1 MNWRARSTWIVALLA
16 ICFSV
21 FIPAGA
27 ASAHAGLEESEPKPS
42 SWLATSPTEVVLYF
56 DEPVGVVFARIKILD
71 QEGNEVFEAKP
82 IRDADDHATVRANI
96 DELGDGTWVVVWRVA
111 SADSHPVQGS
121 FAFSIG
127 TSSSD
132 VTALLNGSVSTRH
145 GLNNLFNFIRF
156 VMFAG
161 VMTLIGGV
169 ALVMFGAQKSPSIRT
184 RMSLWGAWTLA
195 IVASVQAL
203 FAYGPHASGVKVY
216 SVTDLSLLG
225 DTMSTLFGQ
234 ATLLRISLLLGVS
247 LLLFT
252 FENRNKRIWRA
263 SAVGASVAIAATFS
277 AVGHPSGES
286 PVAFSFTLDVVHL
299 LAVSLWIGALFLITI
314 DRKFWLRSTQSMLW
328 FSRAAG
334 YSVAVIAV
342 TGIAQTLL
350 LMDGLKDFFVLEYG
364 QKLAVKVL
372 LVLVL
377 VAIGALS
384 RSTLRKIGPAKLH
397 QSVLVEALIALI
409 VVGITA
415 LIVALPPREQA
426 SNTPVEFSLEQSDLI
441 ADITVTPARV
451 GSAEIHVSIRSTV
464 GSFAQMTAV
473 SARMSLPSKSI
484 PNGPVELVRTSPN
497 HYTAEVNFP
506 FSGLWH
512 IEFLVKP
519 DPSRTVLF
527 TTDVKVGE

>member
-1 MNWRARSTWIVALLA
+1 MNWRARSTWIVALFA
-16 ICFSV
+16 IFFSV

-82 IRDADDHATVRANI
+82 TRDADDHTTVRANI
-96 DELGDGTWVVVWRVA
+96 DKLGDGTWVVVWRVA

-161 VMTLIGGV
+161 ILTLLGGV
-169 ALVMFGAQKSPSIRT
+169 VLVMFGAQKSPSIRT
-184 RMSLWGAWTLA
+184 RMSMWGAWTLA
-195 IVASVQAL
+195 IVASIQAL

-216 SVTDLSLLG
+216 NVTDLSLLS
-225 DTMSTLFGQ
+225 DTMTTTFGQ
-234 ATLLRISLLLGVS
+234 ATLIRIALLLGFSLLLM
-247 LLLFT
+247 T
-252 FENRNKRIWRA
+252 IENRNRRAWRVMA
-263 SAVGASVAIAATFS
+263 IGASVAIAATFS
-277 AVGHPSGES
+277 AVGHPSGQS
-286 PVAFSFTLDVVHL
+286 AVALSFTLDVVHL

-328 FSRAAG
+328 FSRVAG
-334 YSVAVIAV
+334 YSVVAIAV
-342 TGIAQTLL
+342 TGIAQMLL
-350 LMDGLKDFFVLEYG
+350 LMDGLNDVFVLEYG
-364 QKLAVKVL
+364 QKLVIKIAL
-372 LVLVL
+372 ALVL

-384 RSTLRKIGPAKLH
+384 RSALRKNGPTKLH
-397 QSVLVEALIALI
+397 QSVVVEALIALI

-415 LIVALPPREQA
+415 LLVALPPREQS
-426 SNTPVEFSLEQSDLI
+426 SNEPVQFSLKQSGLI

-451 GSAEIHVSIRSTV
+451 GAAEIHVSMGSLV
-464 GSFAQMTAV
+464 GSFAQMTEV
-473 SARMSLPSKSI
+473 TARMSLPSKNI
-484 PNGPVELVRTSPN
+484 PNGPIELERTGPN
-497 HYTAEVNFP
+497 HYTAIVNFA
-506 FSGLWH
+506 FTGTWH

-527 TTDVKVGE
+527 TADVKVGE

>member
-1 MNWRARSTWIVALLA
+1 
-16 ICFSV
+16 
-21 FIPAGA
+21 
-27 ASAHAGLEESEPKPS
+27 
-42 SWLATSPTEVVLYF
+42 
-56 DEPVGVVFARIKILD
+56 
-71 QEGNEVFEAKP
+71 
-82 IRDADDHATVRANI
+82 
-96 DELGDGTWVVVWRVA
+96 
-111 SADSHPVQGS
+111 
-121 FAFSIG
+121 
-127 TSSSD
+127 
-132 VTALLNGSVSTRH
+132 
-145 GLNNLFNFIRF
+145 
-156 VMFAG
+156 
-161 VMTLIGGV
+161 
-169 ALVMFGAQKSPSIRT
+169 
-184 RMSLWGAWTLA
+184 
-195 IVASVQAL
+195 
-203 FAYGPHASGVKVY
+203 VKVY
-216 SVTDLSLLG
+216 NVTDLSLLS
-225 DTMSTLFGQ
+225 DTMTTTFGQ
-234 ATLLRISLLLGVS
+234 ATLIRISLLLGFS
-247 LLLFT
+247 LLLMT
-252 FENRNKRIWRA
+252 IEYRSKRMWRVI
-263 SAVGASVAIAATFS
+263 AVGASVAIAATFS
-277 AVGHPSGES
+277 AVGHPSGQS
-286 PVAFSFTLDVVHL
+286 PVALSFTLDVVHL

-350 LMDGLKDFFVLEYG
+350 LMDGLRDVFVLEYG

-384 RSTLRKIGPAKLH
+384 RSTLRKSGPAKLH

-426 SNTPVEFSLEQSDLI
+426 SNAPVEFSLEQSDLI

-451 GSAEIHVSIRSTV
+451 GSAEIHVAIRSIM

-497 HYTAEVNFP
+497 HYTAEVSFP
-506 FSGLWH
+506 FSGVWKLE
-512 IEFLVKP
+512 IVVKP

-527 TTDVKVGE
+527 TTDVKIGD

>member
-1 MNWRARSTWIVALLA
+1 VNWRARSTWLVALFA
-16 ICFSV
+16 VCFSV
-21 FIPAGA
+21 LIPAGS

-56 DEPVGVVFARIKILD
+56 DESVGVVFARIKILD
-71 QEGNEVFEAKP
+71 QDGNEVFEAKP
-82 IRDADDHATVRANI
+82 TRDANDHTTVRANI
-96 DELGDGTWVVVWRVA
+96 DKLGDGTWVVVWRVA

-121 FAFSIG
+121 FAFSVG

-132 VTALLNGSVSTRH
+132 VTALLNGSVSARH

-161 VMTLIGGV
+161 VLALIGGV

-184 RMSLWGAWTLA
+184 RMSLWGAWLFA
-195 IVASVQAL
+195 IVASIEAL
-203 FAYGPHASGVKVY
+203 FAYGPHASGVKVFN
-216 SVTDLSLLG
+216 VTDLSLLG

-234 ATLLRISLLLGVS
+234 ATLLRISLLLGFS

-252 FENRNKRIWRA
+252 FEYRTKRAWRVCA
-263 SAVGASVAIAATFS
+263 IGASVAIAATFS
-277 AVGHPSGES
+277 AVGHPSGQS
-286 PVAFSFTLDVVHL
+286 PVAFSFMLDVVHL
-299 LAVSLWIGALFLITI
+299 LAVSLWIGALFLIAI

-328 FSRAAG
+328 FSRVAG

-350 LMDGLKDFFVLEYG
+350 LMGGLRDIFVLEYG
-364 QKLAVKVL
+364 QKLIVKIG

-377 VAIGALS
+377 IAIGALS
-384 RSTLRKIGPAKLH
+384 RSALRKSGPAKLH
-397 QSVLVEALIALI
+397 QSVVVEALIALI

-426 SNTPVEFSLEQSDLI
+426 SNAPVQFSLEQSGLL
-441 ADITVTPARV
+441 ADVTVTPAQI
-451 GSAEIHVSIRSTV
+451 GAAEIHVSVVSLV
-464 GSFAQMTAV
+464 GSFAQMTEITG
-473 SARMSLPSKSI
+473 RMSLPSENI
-484 PNGPVELVRTSPN
+484 PNGPIEFARTGPN
-497 HYTAEVNFP
+497 HYTAVVNFP
-506 FSGLWH
+506 FSGVWNL
-512 IEFLVKP
+512 EFLVKP

-527 TTDVKVGE
+527 ATDVKVGE

>member
-1 MNWRARSTWIVALLA
+1 MNKRVKRWWCLALLA
-16 ICFSV
+16 ACFSV
-21 FIPAGA
+21 LIPAGS

-42 SWLATSPTEVVLYF
+42 SWLATSPTEVVLHF
-56 DEPVGVVFARIKILD
+56 DEPVGVVFARIQILD
-71 QEGNEVFEAKP
+71 QEGKEVFETRP
-82 IRDADDHATVRANI
+82 TRDEDDHSTVRANI
-96 DELGDGTWVVVWRVA
+96 DKLGDGTWVVVWRIA

-132 VTALLNGSVSTRH
+132 VTSILNNDSRQGH
-145 GLNNLFNFIRF
+145 GLNNLFNIIRF

-161 VMTLIGGV
+161 ILTLLGGV
-169 ALVMFGAQKSPSIRT
+169 AMVMFGSQKAPSIRT
-184 RMSLWGAWTLA
+184 RMSLWGAWTFS

-216 SVTDLSLLG
+216 NVTDLSLLS
-225 DTMSTLFGQ
+225 DTMTTTFGQ
-234 ATLLRISLLLGVS
+234 ATLFRIALLLGFSLLLM
-247 LLLFT
+247 T
-252 FENRNKRIWRA
+252 FESRSNRLWRLIA
-263 SAVGASVAIAATFS
+263 IGFSVAIAATFS

-286 PVAFSFTLDVVHL
+286 PVALSFTLDVVHL

-328 FSRAAG
+328 FSRTAG

-342 TGIAQTLL
+342 TGVAQALL
-350 LMDGLKDFFVLEYG
+350 LMDGLQDVFVLEYG
-364 QKLAVKVL
+364 QKLLVKIL

-377 VAIGALS
+377 IAIGALS
-384 RSTLRKIGPAKLH
+384 RSTLRKSGPAKLH

-426 SNTPVEFSLEQSDLI
+426 SNAPVQFSLKQSGLI

-451 GSAEIHVSIRSTV
+451 GSAEIHVSIGSLV
-464 GSFAQMTAV
+464 GSFAQMTSV
-473 SARMSLPSKSI
+473 SGRMALPSKSI
-484 PNGPVELVRTSPN
+484 PNGPIDLERTSPN
-497 HYTAEVNFP
+497 HYTAVVNFP
-506 FSGLWH
+506 FSGLWT
-512 IEFLVKP
+512 IEFVVKP

>member
-1 MNWRARSTWIVALLA
+1 MNWRARSTWLVALFA
-16 ICFSV
+16 VCFSV
-21 FIPAGA
+21 FIPAGS

-42 SWLATSPTEVVLYF
+42 SWLATSPTEIVLHF
-56 DEPVGVVFARIKILD
+56 DESVGVEFARIKILD
-71 QEGNEVFEAKP
+71 QDGNEVFEAKP
-82 IRDADDHATVRANI
+82 IRDADDHTTVRANI
-96 DELGDGTWVVVWRVA
+96 DKLGDGTWVVVWRVA

-132 VTALLNGSVSTRH
+132 VTALLNGSVSARH

-161 VMTLIGGV
+161 ILTLLGGV
-169 ALVMFGAQKSPSIRT
+169 ALVMFGAQKLPSIRT
-184 RMSLWGAWTLA
+184 RMSLWGAWTFA
-195 IVASVQAL
+195 IVASIEAL
-203 FAYGPHASGVKVY
+203 FAYGPHASGVKVFN
-216 SVTDLSLLG
+216 VTDLSLLG

-234 ATLLRISLLLGVS
+234 ATLLRISLLLGFS

-252 FENRNKRIWRA
+252 LDSRNKRAWRVC
-263 SAVGASVAIAATFS
+263 AVVASVAIAATFS
-277 AVGHPSGES
+277 AVGHPSGQS
-286 PVAFSFTLDVVHL
+286 PVALSFTLDVVHL
-299 LAVSLWIGALFLITI
+299 LAVSLWIGALFLIAI

-328 FSRAAG
+328 FSRVAG

-342 TGIAQTLL
+342 TGIVQTLL
-350 LMDGLKDFFVLEYG
+350 LMGGLRDIFVLEYG
-364 QKLAVKVL
+364 QKLIVKIG

-397 QSVLVEALIALI
+397 QSIVVEALVALI

-415 LIVALPPREQA
+415 LLVALPPREQS
-426 SNTPVEFSLEQSDLI
+426 SNEPVLFSLKQSGLI

-451 GSAEIHVSIRSTV
+451 GAAEIHVSMGSLV
-464 GSFAQMTAV
+464 GSFAQMTEV
-473 SARMSLPSKSI
+473 TARMSLPSKNI
-484 PNGPVELVRTSPN
+484 PNGPIELVKSGPN
-497 HYTAEVNFP
+497 HYTALVNFA
-506 FSGLWH
+506 FSGKWH

>member
-1 MNWRARSTWIVALLA
+1 MRVKRKWCLALFA
-16 ICFSV
+16 ACFSV
-21 FIPAGA
+21 LFPAGS

-56 DEPVGVVFARIKILD
+56 DEPVGVVFARIQILD
-71 QEGNEVFEAKP
+71 QDGNEVFETRP
-82 IRDADDHATVRANI
+82 TRDEDDHTIVRANI
-96 DELGDGTWVVVWRVA
+96 DKLGDGTWVVVWRIA

-132 VTALLNGSVSTRH
+132 VTRILNNDARQGH
-145 GLNNLFNFIRF
+145 GLNNLFNIIRF

-161 VMTLIGGV
+161 ILTLLGGV
-169 ALVMFGAQKSPSIRT
+169 AMVMFGAQKAPSIRT
-184 RMSLWGAWTLA
+184 RMSLWGAWTFA

-216 SVTDLSLLG
+216 NVTDLSLLS
-225 DTMSTLFGQ
+225 DTMTTTFGQ
-234 ATLLRISLLLGVS
+234 ATLFRVALLLGFSLLLMTINSRG
-247 LLLFT
+247 
-252 FENRNKRIWRA
+252 KRLWRVI
-263 SAVGASVAIAATFS
+263 AVGTSIAIAITFS

-286 PVAFSFTLDVVHL
+286 LAALSLTLDVVHL

-334 YSVAVIAV
+334 YSVVVIAV
-342 TGIAQTLL
+342 TGIAQALL
-350 LMDGLKDFFVLEYG
+350 LMDGLQDVFVLEYG
-364 QKLAVKVL
+364 QKLLVKVL

-384 RSTLRKIGPAKLH
+384 RSTLRKSGPAKLH

-426 SNTPVEFSLEQSDLI
+426 SN
-441 ADITVTPARV
+441 A
-451 GSAEIHVSIRSTV
+451 
-464 GSFAQMTAV
+464 
-473 SARMSLPSKSI
+473 
-484 PNGPVELVRTSPN
+484 
-497 HYTAEVNFP
+497 P
-506 FSGLWH
+506 FSFH
-512 IEFLVKP
+512 
-519 DPSRTVLF
+519 
-527 TTDVKVGE
+527 

>member
-1 MNWRARSTWIVALLA
+1 MNWRARSTWLIALFA

-21 FIPAGA
+21 FIPAGS

-56 DEPVGVVFARIKILD
+56 DESVGVVFARIKILD
-71 QEGNEVFEAKP
+71 QDGNEVFEAKP
-82 IRDADDHATVRANI
+82 TRDADDHTTVRANI
-96 DELGDGTWVVVWRVA
+96 DKLGDGTWVVVWRVA

-132 VTALLNGSVSTRH
+132 VTRILSNDVGQRH

-161 VMTLIGGV
+161 ILTLIGGV

-184 RMSLWGAWTLA
+184 RMSLWGAWTFA
-195 IVASVQAL
+195 IVASIQAL

-216 SVTDLSLLG
+216 NVTDLSLLS
-225 DTMSTLFGQ
+225 DTMTTTFGQ
-234 ATLLRISLLLGVS
+234 ATLIRISLLLCFS
-247 LLLFT
+247 LLLMT
-252 FENRNKRIWRA
+252 IKNRSRRAWRA
-263 SAVGASVAIAATFS
+263 IAIGASVAIAATFS
-277 AVGHPSGES
+277 AVGHPSGQS
-286 PVAFSFTLDVVHL
+286 PVALSFTLDVVHL

-328 FSRAAG
+328 FSRVAG

-350 LMDGLKDFFVLEYG
+350 LMGGLRDIFVLEDG
-364 QKLAVKVL
+364 QKLVIKVA

-384 RSTLRKIGPAKLH
+384 RSTLRKSGPAKLH
-397 QSVLVEALIALI
+397 QSVVVEALVALI

-426 SNTPVEFSLEQSDLI
+426 SNAPIEFSLEQSDLI

-451 GSAEIHVSIRSTV
+451 GSAEIHVAIRSTV

-484 PNGPVELVRTSPN
+484 PTGPVDLVRTSPN
-497 HYTAEVNFP
+497 HYTAVVSFP
-506 FSGLWH
+506 FSGTWNL
-512 IEFLVKP
+512 EFVVKP

-527 TTDVKVGE
+527 ATDVKIGE

>member
-1 MNWRARSTWIVALLA
+1 M
-16 ICFSV
+16 
-21 FIPAGA
+21 P
-27 ASAHAGLEESEPKPS
+27 GLRKANQSQVRGWQLHRPK
-42 SWLATSPTEVVLYF
+42 WC
-56 DEPVGVVFARIKILD
+56 
-71 QEGNEVFEAKP
+71 
-82 IRDADDHATVRANI
+82 ANI
-96 DELGDGTWVVVWRVA
+96 DKLGDGTWVVVWRIA

-132 VTALLNGSVSTRH
+132 VTRILNNDARQGH
-145 GLNNLFNFIRF
+145 GLNNLFNIIRF

-161 VMTLIGGV
+161 ILTLLGGV
-169 ALVMFGAQKSPSIRT
+169 AMVMFGAQKAPSIRT
-184 RMSLWGAWTLA
+184 RMSLWGAWTFA
-195 IVASVQAL
+195 TVASIQAL

-216 SVTDLSLLG
+216 NVTDLSLLS
-225 DTMSTLFGQ
+225 DTMTTTFGQ
-234 ATLLRISLLLGVS
+234 ATLFRVALLLGFSLLLMTINSRG
-247 LLLFT
+247 
-252 FENRNKRIWRA
+252 KRLWRVI
-263 SAVGASVAIAATFS
+263 AVGTSIAIAITFS

-286 PVAFSFTLDVVHL
+286 LAALSLTLDVVHL
-299 LAVSLWIGALFLITI
+299 LAVSLWIGAL
-314 DRKFWLRSTQSMLW
+314 
-328 FSRAAG
+328 
-334 YSVAVIAV
+334 SVAVIAV

-350 LMDGLKDFFVLEYG
+350 LMDGLRDIFVLEYG
-364 QKLAVKVL
+364 QKLLVKVL

-384 RSTLRKIGPAKLH
+384 RSTLRKSGPAKLH
-397 QSVLVEALIALI
+397 QSVVVEALIALI

-426 SNTPVEFSLEQSDLI
+426 SNAPVEFSLEQSDLI

-451 GSAEIHVSIRSTV
+451 GSAEIHVAIRSTV

-473 SARMSLPSKSI
+473 SGRLSLPSKRI
-484 PNGPVELVRTSPN
+484 PNGPVELERTSPN
-497 HYTAEVNFP
+497 HYTAVVNFP

-512 IEFLVKP
+512 IEFVVKP

>member
-1 MNWRARSTWIVALLA
+1 VNKRVKRTWCIALIA
-16 ICFSV
+16 ACCSV
-21 FIPAGA
+21 LFPAGS

-56 DEPVGVVFARIKILD
+56 DEPVGVVFARIQILD
-71 QEGNEVFEAKP
+71 QDGKEVFETRP
-82 IRDADDHATVRANI
+82 TRDEDDHATVRANI
-96 DELGDGTWVVVWRVA
+96 DKLGDGTWVVVWRVA

-127 TSSSD
+127 TSYSD
-132 VTALLNGSVSTRH
+132 VTRILNNDAGQRH
-145 GLNNLFNFIRF
+145 GLNNLFNIIRF

-161 VMTLIGGV
+161 ILTLLGGV
-169 ALVMFGAQKSPSIRT
+169 AMVMFGAQKSPSIRT
-184 RMSLWGAWTLA
+184 RMSLWGAWIFA
-195 IVASVQAL
+195 IVASIQAL

-216 SVTDLSLLG
+216 SVTDLSLLS
-225 DTMSTLFGQ
+225 DTMTTTFGQ
-234 ATLLRISLLLGVS
+234 ATLIRISLLLGFS
-247 LLLFT
+247 LLLMT
-252 FENRNKRIWRA
+252 IEYRSKRMWRVI
-263 SAVGASVAIAATFS
+263 AVGASVAIAATFS
-277 AVGHPSGES
+277 AVGHPSGQS
-286 PVAFSFTLDVVHL
+286 PVALSFTLDVVHL

-350 LMDGLKDFFVLEYG
+350 LMDGLRDVFVLEYG

-384 RSTLRKIGPAKLH
+384 RSTLRKSGPAKLH

-426 SNTPVEFSLEQSDLI
+426 SNAPVEFSLEQSDLI

-451 GSAEIHVSIRSTV
+451 GSAEIHVAIRSIM

-497 HYTAEVNFP
+497 HYTAEVSFP
-506 FSGLWH
+506 FSGVWKLE
-512 IEFLVKP
+512 IVVKP

-527 TTDVKVGE
+527 TTDVKIGD